1 LKLVN
6 VLECLLMFSACL
18 LVWPAVSGG
27 CVVRSDCRGSPVKAI
42 AAFAQ
47 PDGYSASAESGS
59 GGGAG
64 TPEADERPPPKVGG
78 GPCEY
83 KTYSGHAEI
92 LSVRLKK
99 LPKGYPG
106 PPHESYEVRFLFFP
120 DHHIDESY
128 AQVEGKP
135 QILTLTNSWY
145 PGPRFLRKYGIQEGK
160 IFDCHLKVITNGT
173 CTPVVFDFPTI
184 DRGDFFES
192 RSPQ

>member
-27 CVVRSDCRGSPVKAI
+27 CVVRSDCRGSPAKAI
-42 AAFAQ
+42 AAFSQ
-47 PDGYSASAESGS
+47 PNGPSASAESGS
-59 GGGAG
+59 GGGGG

-78 GPCEY
+78 RPCEY
-83 KTYSGHAEI
+83 KTYSGNVEI
-92 LSVRLKK
+92 LSFRLKE

-120 DHHIDESY
+120 DQSIEEPY

-135 QILTLTNSWY
+135 QLLQLINSCY
-145 PGPRFLRKYGIQEGK
+145 PEPQFLRKYVIAEGRT
-160 IFDCHLKVITNGT
+160 FDCFLKVITRGK
-173 CTPVVFDFPTI
+173 CSPVVFLFTTI
-184 DRGDFFES
+184 DRWSYFES
-192 RSPQ
+192 RSSQ